1 MAWRAWLP
9 DEAPARW
16 QALLLGAALAGT
28 GTLARTAIEPVI
40 GRDLPFITYFP
51 TLIAAAVLGGGI
63 GGGTCLLLATVAAC
77 TLFLRDHSSVP
88 WAVAS
93 FWISGGLIV
102 VVAAALADSVRAQ
115 RRSRKGLDEAQEKL
129 KMLVGELAHRNRNA
143 LAVIMAIVAASA
155 RGARSADDAARIINE
170 RLEALARAQELV
182 VAGARDGGVPLRA
195 VIEASLAPF
204 DSGRFT
210 IAPALEGT
218 VAADHAAPLGLVL
231 HELATNAV
239 KYGALSVPGGRV
251 VLDGALVGGRAGLC
265 WREIGGPPVTAPAR
279 EGFGGRLFRSALTPF
294 EGTVERRFEPQGLV
308 CELWIPV
315 TEGAEA
321 GPGRE

>member
-16 QALLLGAALAGT
+16 QALLIGAAIAGAGT
-28 GTLARTAIEPVI
+28 LVRAAIEPAV
-40 GRDLPFITYFP
+40 GHDLPFITYFP
-51 TLIAAAVLGGGI
+51 ALIAAAVLGGGS
-63 GGGTCLLLATVAAC
+63 GGATCLLLATVAVC
-77 TLFLRDHSSVP
+77 TLFLRDRQSVL

-93 FWISGGLIV
+93 FWISGGLV
-102 VVAAALADSVRAQ
+102 VVAAAALADSVRAL

-155 RGARSADDAARIINE
+155 RGADSADDAARIINE

-182 VAGARDGGVPLRA
+182 VAGARDGGVRLRA
-195 VIEASLAPF
+195 VVEASLAPF
-204 DSGRFT
+204 DTGRF
-210 IAPALEGT
+210 ILAPALEGT

-251 VLDGALVGGRAGLC
+251 VLEGALVGDRARLC
-265 WREIGGPPVTAPAR
+265 WREMDGPPVTAPAG
-279 EGFGGRLFRSALTPF
+279 EGFGGRLFRKALTPF
-294 EGTVERRFEPQGLV
+294 GGTVERRFEPQGLV
-308 CELWIPV
+308 CELWIPLAS
-315 TEGAEA
+315 GAEA
-321 GPGRE
+321 RSG